1 MNKLLIGIF
10 LVPGLAQAQAQ
21 PQPQAQPAS
30 SGFPIATDRP
40 SFSDASSL
48 VPVGHPQLEIGL
60 TYTSLSGS
68 HVLTVG
74 EGLFRYAVADRFE
87 LRLSNGTYQSVTQGG
102 TVSGLVDPSIGFK
115 YRFVDG
121 VYTGRNRRPEVTLV
135 AQTTLPGGATVFRV
149 NRSQPTGILAWSY
162 ALDSATTVGGNLVAS
177 DLGPTGA
184 RFTQYAASLYASRT
198 LTSTTSVFWEVYGL
212 APEVAA
218 GPNAG
223 FTDAGV
229 EYLLN
234 QRTQLDFRIGTG
246 FNSSRDGV
254 WIGAGISYRF

>member
-1 MNKLLIGIF
+1 MNKLAIGI
-10 LVPGLAQAQAQ
+10 LLAPGLAVAQAQ
-21 PQPQAQPAS
+21 PQPPAQTAS
-30 SGFPIATDRP
+30 SAFPISTDRP

-48 VPVGHPQLEIGL
+48 VPVGHPQLETGF
-60 TYTSLSGS
+60 TYTFFKGS
-68 HVLTVG
+68 HVLTIG

-87 LRLSNGTYQSVTQGG
+87 LRLSNGTFQSVTQGG
-102 TVSGLVDPSIGFK
+102 TVSGFVDPSIGFK

-121 VYTGRNRRPEVTLV
+121 VYTGRNRRPELTLV

-149 NRSQPTGILAWSY
+149 NRSQPTGIVAWSY
-162 ALDSATTVGGNLVAS
+162 AVDSATTFGGNLVAS
-177 DLGPTGA
+177 DLGPTGG
-184 RFTQYAASLYASRT
+184 RFTQYAASLYAART
-198 LTSTTSVFWEVYGL
+198 LNPTTSVFWEVYGL

-234 QRTQLDFRIGTG
+234 QRTQLDFRVGTG
-246 FNSSRDGV
+246 FNSGRDGT
-254 WIGAGISYRF
+254 WFGAGISYRF